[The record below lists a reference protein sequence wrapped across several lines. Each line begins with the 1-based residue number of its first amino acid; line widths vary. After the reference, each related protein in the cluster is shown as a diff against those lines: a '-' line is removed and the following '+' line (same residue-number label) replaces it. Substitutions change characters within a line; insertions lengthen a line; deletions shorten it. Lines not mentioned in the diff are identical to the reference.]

1 VVLVVALVVALLSSC
16 SQEIGGV
23 DPELM
28 TEKGIKSG
36 TLRELCYESRI
47 AQQFVPVIEAAMQ
60 RKYAKLGKPVPPA
73 PKASEWRDGPHV
85 HSVQVG
91 GQQEDEAEKDEL

>member
-1 VVLVVALVVALLSSC
+1 M
-16 SQEIGGV
+16 
-23 DPELM
+23 DPELK
-28 TEKGIKSG
+28 TEKGKNSG

-73 PKASEWRDGPHV
+73 PKASEWKDGPHV

-91 GQQEDEAEKDEL
+91 GPHEAEKDEL